1 MGFFWSAAWALTA
14 NAASVR
20 ATAAARGEREFV
32 MMISCVVVSASIQS
46 GRLRCPFSE
55 KPGRVA
61 FVHELKC
68 RNRLYPHC
76 VKVYAGEW
84 PPLEAPP
91 RGVAGREE
99 GGGTSGNG
107 GAARLRHGL
116 SMRASSGRAT
126 FAIYAPV
133 ATRWR
138 AVWR

>member
-46 GRLRCPFSE
+46 GRLRWPFSE

-76 VKVYAGEW
+76 VKVYAGKRAWRRAES
-84 PPLEAPP
+84 
-91 RGVAGREE
+91 GREGRRE
-99 GGGTSGNG
+99 IG
-107 GAARLRHGL
+107 
-116 SMRASSGRAT
+116 RASCRER
-126 FAIYAPV
+126 V
-133 ATRWR
+133 
-138 AVWR
+138 